1 MLLAMQDRIM
11 VTGSE
16 MLPLYN
22 QEDILAKTKKYNE
35 ILLRPNSQPFGI
47 FVWEE
52 KLAKCK
58 KKVQSL
64 CTVLE
69 LPLYI
74 ANENGSLL
82 VIPWRDVFNEI

>member
-1 MLLAMQDRIM
+1 
-11 VTGSE
+11 

-22 QEDILAKTKKYNE
+22 QEDILAKTKEYNE

-47 FVWEE
+47 FVWKE
-52 KLAKCK
+52 KLEKCK

-64 CTVLE
+64 CTVFE
-69 LPLYI
+69 IPLYI

-82 VIPWRDVFNEI
+82 VIPWKDVFNEI